1 MWPVMT
7 NQGPVFMSYDQSEGT
22 WVSTRP
28 AASSRAPSS
37 SSAPPS
43 PPGSGCRSPSGTTA
57 HSRDCSALTN
67 QIWEPLSY
75 TETSECGMGGF
86 LPVREPEELG
96 WQKLLLSAILCTLG
110 CLSNLSCDLTQRR
123 GSWGWTRCWGWGWR
137 PPSSQW
143 TYQDSNLTNQKS
155 VFSVSANQKR
165 G

>member
-1 MWPVMT
+1 MASIRFTHILSVSRSRQCSHLACLTSATFNISQSEASIHVMWPVMT

-57 HSRDCSALTN
+57 HARDCSALTT
-67 QIWEPLSY
+67 QIWETLSY

-96 WQKLLLSAILCTLG
+96 WQKLLLSAMIP
-110 CLSNLSCDLTQRR
+110 LTPY
-123 GSWGWTRCWGWGWR
+123 S
-137 PPSSQW
+137 
-143 TYQDSNLTNQKS
+143 
-155 VFSVSANQKR
+155 
-165 G
+165 